1 MKKNAGNLKLW
12 KISIPYDRDDEI
24 QKFSLQENDELLA
37 IMDIGDYWK
46 VEEITKKHIH
56 VFVSGRCSHT
66 DCVISSS
73 TKIIPHIY
81 LNCIVPIFQ
90 IKISCEELVNS
101 LKFMVGKK
109 LQLPSNH
116 FALDKLTHENIKVYQ
131 IIEELKNLQIRF
143 AQREWTS
150 WKRFFVTLI
159 GMKICI
165 IVI

>member
-56 VFVSGRCSHT
+56 VFVS
-66 DCVISSS
+66 
-73 TKIIPHIY
+73 
-81 LNCIVPIFQ
+81 
-90 IKISCEELVNS
+90 
-101 LKFMVGKK
+101 
-109 LQLPSNH
+109 
-116 FALDKLTHENIKVYQ
+116 DKLTHENIKVYQ